1 VGRRIVRILTAL
13 IIQGSIC
20 SPMYAA
26 SQLTLQPNARIVFAG
41 DSITYGGS
49 RRNGFITLFKRVVE
63 RDHGKNYIT
72 VFNAGCP
79 GDVAAQLMRRFDKTV
94 LARRPNI
101 VIIYIGINDV
111 WEREVHK
118 GTPMEEYR
126 HQVEFMVLEAQ
137 KKGAKVLLCTPSI
150 IGERTAGKNKL
161 DPELDQAAETIR
173 EIGQTFNVPVC
184 DLRKG
189 FQNFLAANNPLDW
202 KEGLLTIDGVHLT
215 DTGNRLVAQL
225 MLASFGESP

>member
-1 VGRRIVRILTAL
+1 MGTRIFKVLIAL
-13 IIQGSIC
+13 ILQWGIC

-26 SQLTLQPNARIVFAG
+26 TELSLRHGDRVVFAG
-41 DSITYGGS
+41 DSITAGGT
-49 RRNGFITLFKRVVE
+49 RRNGFITLFKRIVE

-72 VFNAGCP
+72 IYNAGIP
-79 GDVAAQLMRRFDKTV
+79 GDVAGQLMLRFDKTV
-94 LARRPNI
+94 LAKRPNI

-111 WEREVHK
+111 WKREEKK
-118 GTPMEEYR
+118 GTPLEVYR
-126 HQVEFMVLEAQ
+126 NQVEFMALQAQ
-137 KKGAKVLLCTPSI
+137 KKGAKVLLCTPTI

-161 DPELDQAAETIR
+161 DSELDRSSECVK
-173 EIGQTFNVPVC
+173 EIGQTLNVPVC

-189 FQNFLAANNPLDW
+189 FQNFLAANNPLEW